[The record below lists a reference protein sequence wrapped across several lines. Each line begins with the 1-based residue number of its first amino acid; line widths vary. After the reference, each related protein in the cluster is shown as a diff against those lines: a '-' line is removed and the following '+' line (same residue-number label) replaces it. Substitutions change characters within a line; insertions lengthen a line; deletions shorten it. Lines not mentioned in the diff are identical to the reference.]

1 MSINVLKSGSLAS
14 LCLLII
20 ASTDAM
26 SVAHAGVK
34 ATFSDLKVGQ
44 PIEVKYKPSE
54 AGDVIASKVEIGKPY
69 KLQGQIEAID
79 DRNYGL
85 TIVGMKVQANY
96 EAKVTDSEGMPMD
109 FSDLRVGQNVKIKGD
124 VSPAGVFNA
133 AKIKALRDEY
143 SIEGVIEAINDVE
156 MSITVLGV
164 QGIATL
170 ASPVLDKDGASV
182 EFSSLRRGQL
192 VQVKGSTRSDGGFHV
207 EEIELLEA
215 DGKLKLEGKIQ
226 SIDDAKGTVTVM
238 GISIDVKKKNKIKF
252 R

>member
-1 MSINVLKSGSLAS
+1 MVPH
-14 LCLLII
+14 CW
-20 ASTDAM
+20 T
-26 SVAHAGVK
+26 
-34 ATFSDLKVGQ
+34 
-44 PIEVKYKPSE
+44 
-54 AGDVIASKVEIGKPY
+54 
-69 KLQGQIEAID
+69 
-79 DRNYGL
+79 
-85 TIVGMKVQANY
+85 
-96 EAKVTDSEGMPMD
+96 
-109 FSDLRVGQNVKIKGD
+109 VGQNVKIKGD
-124 VSPAGVFNA
+124 VSPAGVFNV